1 MLPPP
6 DVMGIEADRT
16 KLRHTVVNGLRS
28 EVAAQLAGFLNGIR
42 FALIFLAEHNK
53 VEALGA
59 DADRQAPEVPVY
71 GKLPLT
77 VEVERHDKGVLAV
90 LCVNSW
96 HKKATILSL
105 VVVRTVA
112 NR

>member
-42 FALIFLAEHNK
+42 FAFILLAEHDK

-59 DADRQAPEVPVY
+59 DADRQAPEIPVY
-71 GKLPLT
+71 GKLPRA
-77 VEVERHDKGVLAV
+77 VEIERHDKRVLV
-90 LCVNSW
+90 LCVKSW
-96 HKKATILSL
+96 HKKATILSFSQDSGEL
-105 VVVRTVA
+105 G
-112 NR
+112 N

>member
-6 DVMGIEADRT
+6 DVVGIKADRT
-16 KLRHTVVNGLRS
+16 KLRHAVVNGLRS

-42 FALIFLAEHNK
+42 FAFILLAEHDK

-71 GKLPLT
+71 GKLPRA
-77 VEVERHDKGVLAV
+77 VEIERHDKRVLAV
-90 LCVNSW
+90 LCVKSW
-96 HKKATILSL
+96 HKKATILSFSQDSGEL
-105 VVVRTVA
+105 G
-112 NR
+112 N